1 MTVIGVVD
9 PAPSERHALAG
20 RAGLTVTSALD
31 GPRDAELD
39 VLVVGSLAA
48 DPLASARRLHRLHPG
63 AAIVTASP
71 PGDEAALRLA
81 VEAAADLPA
90 DLLVVDPAASDL
102 AAAVAAAGERVARE
116 RRRRVLLAAVGSPRP
131 GEPD

>member
-9 PAPSERHALAG
+9 PAPSERRALAG
-20 RAGLTVTSALD
+20 RVGLTTSALEE
-31 GPRDAELD
+31 PRGAEID

-48 DPLASARRLHRLHPG
+48 DPLASARRLHQLHPG
-63 AAIVTASP
+63 AAIVIASAS
-71 PGDEAALRLA
+71 GGEAELRRA

-102 AAAVAAAGERVARE
+102 AAAVAAAGER
-116 RRRRVLLAAVGSPRP
+116 
-131 GEPD
+131 